1 MAETAD
7 VGDSERIVTLA
18 GAKGEEI
25 GSFKKDHDEDKA
37 WYLKEGGQDPN
48 REDSVFGGADED
60 VGIGDAYWV
69 YGRHLCFDV
78 RGDCGCGERG
88 VPLGLS

>member
-25 GSFKKDHDEDKA
+25 GTVKKNHDEDKA

-48 REDSVFGGADED
+48 REDSAFGGADED
-60 VGIGDAYWV
+60 VRIGHACWV
-69 YGRHLCFDV
+69 CGRHLCFDV
-78 RGDCGCGERG
+78 TAG
-88 VPLGLS
+88 VGSVEFCLD